1 MASHHTTKMT
11 ALRNNHPRT
20 HPSQSYPLLAA
31 TPSHSN
37 PPSNSNSDVLNS
49 ASYQA
54 LPALSNTPN
63 TNMNGTNGINV
74 NIKTQVQFHTLS
86 RAEQRKQRLLEAEQ
100 EMALEEAEAFKMTE
114 VRFVSF
120 LFPCLN
126 ASCPRLLSFSYP
138 LISAHFFS
146 PFLFRF
152 SSLHFRI
159 SKIRTYPY

>member
-1 MASHHTTKMT
+1 MAPHHTTKMT

-37 PPSNSNSDVLNS
+37 PPSNLNS
-49 ASYQA
+49 NGLNSPSYQA
-54 LPALSNTPN
+54 LPALSNT

-74 NIKTQVQFHTLS
+74 NINTQVQFHTLS

-138 LISAHFFS
+138 LIFALSFS